1 MLTGQYNMMV
11 KTNQLWDWATGE
23 KLPEIQD
30 EIDLDVIEEENE
42 CREAGIRDSKTDALV
57 PENWDDPDPELSTD
71 QTALTSTPLIKKTNT
86 SGTVA
91 GIVEKQS
98 HADCD
103 TKVDEEVLSLDSGRL
118 SSQTMGFKVRSS
130 ASSNG
135 DTGELENESED
146 RAQKGS
152 EISYDSP
159 TFASPHSSVSSN
171 PQSPSE
177 KGFQGVK
184 DTRVL
189 GKAIH
194 QVSPPVKDT
203 ARTFQTLGN
212 FLAPIIQEKV
222 IPDPVNRFGVLNHE
236 TPAPC
241 EEVKKPAPTR
251 AKSVVKVP
259 AKPIIKTLAIHDE
272 RNDWETV
279 QGPKG
284 KKKGGVKPG
293 PAVEGAPR
301 QQAAANVRTRKGKSF
316 AAAVKKGL

>member
-1 MLTGQYNMMV
+1 MV
-11 KTNQLWDWATGE
+11 KNNELWDWATGE

-30 EIDLDVIEEENE
+30 ETDPDIIEEEDE
-42 CREAGIRDSKTDALV
+42 RGEAGILEAGTHVFV

-71 QTALTSTPLIKKTNT
+71 QTALTSTPLIKKMNT

-91 GIVEKQS
+91 DSLTSQS
-98 HADCD
+98 HVDRD
-103 TKVDEEVLSLDSGRL
+103 TELDEEVLSLDSGRL
-118 SSQTMGFKVRSS
+118 SGQAKGFKKRSS
-130 ASSNG
+130 TSSNE
-135 DTGELENESED
+135 DTGELQVESED
-146 RAQKGS
+146 HAQKGS
-152 EISYDSP
+152 ETSYGSP
-159 TFASPHSSVSSN
+159 TLASPHSSVSSN

-194 QVSPPVKDT
+194 QVSPPIKDT
-203 ARTFQTLGN
+203 ARTSQPLEN
-212 FLAPIIQEKV
+212 FLAPTTQAKV

-279 QGPKG
+279 QRPKG
-284 KKKGGVKPG
+284 KKKGGVKSG
-293 PAVEGAPR
+293 PAVVEAPR
-301 QQAAANVRTRKGKSF
+301 QQATANVRTRKGKSF
-316 AAAVKKGL
+316 AAVVKKGL